1 MFYFQESADLDFVK
15 KMLLLAERFQL
26 PVLKMVSA
34 GALVDKLI
42 RADDDTSTM
51 RQELLQIAEQI
62 TATDESDAD
71 DDSSGDEKSE
81 LVHSVVDQLESLAKH
96 IRKVS
101 LSASCG
107 NLSNSPVILSNNK
120 SPGIFAAPLPLKDG
134 DLPNAGQLPPPGRRS
149 SLKTSREL
157 LNFNGASGSLDSEG
171 SSLNNSP
178 LLGFHPRRRS
188 IMFSMQSFAD
198 EEEEDDFDESGT
210 ASSSEQDSSQTQV
223 TVDSSVRPEVTTH
236 FAVQVGQ

>member
-1 MFYFQESADLDFVK
+1 
-15 KMLLLAERFQL
+15 MLLLAERFQL

-107 NLSNSPVILSNNK
+107 NLSNSPVTLSNIK
-120 SPGIFAAPLPLKDG
+120 APGIFAAPLPLKDG

-157 LNFNGASGSLDSEG
+157 LNFNGTSGSLDSEG

-210 ASSSEQDSSQTQV
+210 GSSSEPDSTQLPV
-223 TVDSSVRPEVTTH
+223 PVDNPVRPEVTTH